1 MTTTDTPTPDATP
14 DASSG
19 PTAAPASGTGT
30 VPGPAA
36 SLVSGTGASSGPAAS
51 VVSGTDAVSAPV
63 DVLALLTA
71 LVSCDSTTP
80 TGEEESTA
88 ALLGAALSG
97 AGFAVETNRLAPGR
111 VNLTAR
117 RRFGPGGPVLM
128 LNSHLDVVPAGGGWT
143 TPPFT
148 PTLRDGRLYGR
159 GTADAKGP
167 LAAMACAAIEVARA
181 AEAGTGPVRGEL
193 VFSAVS
199 QEEGDSLG
207 ARTLVPLLA
216 GEGRLPDAVIVGEPT
231 GMRLLTAHKGSVR
244 PVVEVVGRAA
254 HAANPGEGVNAVT
267 AAAPLLVLLERY
279 AAGLADRGHP
289 LLSAPTCTPVLIEG
303 GEAPNAVPERC
314 RITLDRRLLPGETP
328 ESVIAEVDAVLAEF
342 NASASASANA
352 DASAA
357 GVGDGHGAY
366 ASVVACAP
374 STGGPSE
381 TPGDHPFVAL
391 CRRVLADAGADDTL
405 GGLTVNC
412 DMTHFRAAG
421 VPALVCGPGRLEVM
435 HAVDEHIAVDELTGS
450 VDLYRAIL
458 LAALAGVPGE
468 RTAPGTA
475 DGAGPLWG

>member
-1 MTTTDTPTPDATP
+1 MSTTSTTSTSVN
-14 DASSG
+14 SSG
-19 PTAAPASGTGT
+19 TAT
-30 VPGPAA
+30 
-36 SLVSGTGASSGPAAS
+36 
-51 VVSGTDAVSAPV
+51 V
-63 DVLALLTA
+63 DVTALLTA
-71 LVSCDSTTP
+71 MVACDSTTP

-88 ALLGAALSG
+88 ALLADVLSA
-97 AGFAVETNRLAPGR
+97 AGFAVETEQLAPGR

-117 RRFGPGGPVLM
+117 RRFGAGGPVLM

-143 TPPFT
+143 SPPFV

-181 AEAGTGPVRGEL
+181 ADAGTGPVRGEI

-207 ARTLVPLLA
+207 ARHLVPLLA

-244 PVVEVVGRAA
+244 PIVEVVGRAA
-254 HAANPGEGVNAVT
+254 HAATPAQGVNAVT
-267 AAAPLLVLLERY
+267 AAATVIALLERY
-279 AAGLADRGHP
+279 ADSLAAHGHP
-289 LLSAPTCTPVLIEG
+289 LLGAPTCTPVLIEG

-314 RITLDRRLLPGETP
+314 RITLDRRLLPGETQ
-328 ESVIAEVDAVLAEF
+328 ESVLAEVGAVLAEF
-342 NASASASANA
+342 NAGAA
-352 DASAA
+352 D
-357 GVGDGHGAY
+357 GGHGAS

-381 TPGDHPFVAL
+381 TPDDHPFVAL
-391 CRRVLADAGADDTL
+391 CRRALAAAGADDSL

-435 HAVDEHIAVDELTGS
+435 HAVDEHIVVDEL
-450 VDLYRAIL
+450 VDAVGLYRAVL
-458 LAALAGVPGE
+458 TEAL
-468 RTAPGTA
+468 GTA
-475 DGAGPLWG
+475 DGTGAETGEGPVWS